1 MPSFCCAE
9 CFGDHGLR
17 RSVIPSRT
25 EVHGK
30 CDFCKATDVDLVAP
44 NELSAEFE
52 MLTSIYEIDPD
63 GRLLVEWLKDDWSLF
78 PKLDIANAK
87 SLLAEV
93 MDDGDIVRKTFT
105 PSLAFKSEGLVA
117 WNTLRDELMYK
128 NRYFLDEAL
137 DKDRLGELLSHLTIS
152 ELPEIWYR
160 ARITVSDIGYT
171 IDQMGAPPRE
181 LASHGRANPS
191 GIPYLY
197 LGSAPDTAIA
207 EIRPHT
213 GETASVAQFT
223 LQGAITVVDLR
234 NPAPCG
240 ARTLTMK
247 KKHRYPLA
255 ALYTLL
261 EEETAKNFEDQSLP
275 GVVIDAS
282 RVIFILIANDG
293 SLLPSPILSRVQR
306 YYIDPPTPS
315 QQRQVLK
322 RIFAGILGKL
332 DVSFDDELCAEI
344 IEDALLLSPRAAK
357 VRLEISV
364 AKSLAAD
371 RNALDFATWMSTN
384 RTNAVAKN
392 KIGFY

>member
-1 MPSFCCAE
+1 MPSLCCAE

-52 MLTSIYEIDPD
+52 MLTSIYEPDPN

-105 PSLAFKSEGLVA
+105 PSLAFKSEGLAA

-137 DKDRLGELLSHLTIS
+137 DKDRLGELLSHLTTS
-152 ELPEIWYR
+152 ELPENWYR
-160 ARITVSDIGYT
+160 ARITMSNIGYT
-171 IDQMGAPPRE
+171 IDQMGAPPRD

-207 EIRPHT
+207 EVRPHT

-234 NPAPCG
+234 KPRELVSPF
-240 ARTLTMK
+240 
-247 KKHRYPLA
+247 
-255 ALYTLL
+255 LL
-261 EEETAKNFEDQSLP
+261 E
-275 GVVIDAS
+275 DAS
-282 RVIFILIANDG
+282 EVGRMRADVPFLERLGNELTRPVLPRSAAIDYLPSQYLCEFIKKIGYNGVLYRSSVSEGINLALFDPSRAIANSVGLYD
-293 SLLPSPILSRVQR
+293 VQR
-306 YYIDPPTPS
+306 VSVVVGP
-315 QQRQVLK
+315 RLN
-322 RIFAGILGKL
+322 AGAI
-332 DVSFDDELCAEI
+332 
-344 IEDALLLSPRAAK
+344 
-357 VRLEISV
+357 
-364 AKSLAAD
+364 
-371 RNALDFATWMSTN
+371 
-384 RTNAVAKN
+384 
-392 KIGFY
+392 